1 MFLSQVGI
9 PENKSMNNRQ
19 SEDLDGDENQEE
31 KEDYD
36 ENRRVVKQDLQIF
49 CNRLEKFIS
58 YIQSIRDLQ
67 FLTYDYPV

>member
-36 ENRRVVKQDLQIF
+36 ENRRVVKRDLQIF